1 MSIYEDLKRAY
12 ALKRLTNTFEGFVGL
27 APHEQLPAEQYA
39 RNTRIISHW
48 LDQLRGNSPQD
59 ITDTLFKQMKRSQR
73 RGDARRFNC
82 QTVLL
87 ELLVE
92 SNLALDLATYS
103 AFNCMEEARQEGS

>member
-1 MSIYEDLKRAY
+1 
-12 ALKRLTNTFEGFVGL
+12 
-27 APHEQLPAEQYA
+27 
-39 RNTRIISHW
+39 
-48 LDQLRGNSPQD
+48 
-59 ITDTLFKQMKRSQR
+59 MKRSQR

>member
-12 ALKRLTNTFEGFVGL
+12 ALKRLTTAFEGFVGL
-27 APHEQLPAEQYA
+27 APDEQLPAEHFA
-39 RNTRIISHW
+39 RNTRTLAHW
-48 LDQLRGNSPQD
+48 LDHLRGNAPLD

-103 AFNCMEEARQEGS
+103 AFNGMEEARQEGS

>member
-12 ALKRLTNTFEGFVGL
+12 ALKRLTTAFEGFVGL
-27 APHEQLPAEQYA
+27 APDEQLPAEQFA
-39 RNTRIISHW
+39 HNTRTLAHW
-48 LDQLRGNSPQD
+48 LDHLRGHSPLD

-73 RGDARRFNC
+73 RGDARRLNC

-92 SNLALDLATYS
+92 SNLAVDLATHS
-103 AFNCMEEARQEGS
+103 AFSGMEEARQEGS